1 FICSQANKQRN
12 IERQA
17 RHLAADRGRLARCLC
32 RLDNACDRA
41 KDRRVKRLI
50 PVRDHLIVSID
61 AKRILDKIVRPAGEE
76 IDALQDLIDDKYRG
90 RQFDHGTDL
99 RKMDAFEPAEFVVDQ
114 GPNLLDVLNTGGH
127 RQDDRDIPFS
137 IRTQDSSELYP
148 EIPFACKPEAD
159 RSHSERRILLR
170 LTASER
176 DLVKVE
182 IERPD
187 TDLASG
193 SSLCSSLICSIL
205 TFLVGPAF
213 DPGKKI
219 FRTHEADACSTFF
232 EGPGHFCRAVGVHI
246 ESKSRV
252 GGFIRLDRT
261 CRCCRKF
268 LLSEC

>member
-1 FICSQANKQRN
+1 
-12 IERQA
+12 
-17 RHLAADRGRLARCLC
+17 
-32 RLDNACDRA
+32 
-41 KDRRVKRLI
+41 
-50 PVRDHLIVSID
+50 
-61 AKRILDKIVRPAGEE
+61 
-76 IDALQDLIDDKYRG
+76 
-90 RQFDHGTDL
+90 
-99 RKMDAFEPAEFVVDQ
+99 
-114 GPNLLDVLNTGGH
+114 
-127 RQDDRDIPFS
+127 
-137 IRTQDSSELYP
+137 
-148 EIPFACKPEAD
+148 
-159 RSHSERRILLR
+159 
-170 LTASER
+170 SER

-268 LLSEC
+268 LLSECPIELIFRREGYGSRVSVNHDEVAVLKTPSDPLYAGYCRNIALPGQDESVRCPASAFRDDRRRRRIGKFY